1 MTTIGRKTGNIP
13 EGGPKH
19 FAVASENET
28 ERGVGK
34 PASRS
39 DWFVGWG
46 SKWVMEL
53 RIERASLPPVRQLC
67 SPDFGN
73 VVPDA
78 CTEGLLDPV

>member
-1 MTTIGRKTGNIP
+1 MTTIGRKTGNIS

-28 ERGVGK
+28 ERRGK

-46 SKWVMEL
+46 STWVKEL

-67 SPDFGN
+67 CPDFGS
-73 VVPDA
+73 VGPDA